1 MPGKYDLLVF
11 DLDGTLFETRE
22 DLAAS
27 VNYSL
32 RKMGLKELP
41 LETVVQFVGD
51 GAAKLIQRSLGGEAT
66 ESLCAEGLRIFLN
79 HYSRNC
85 TKLTEPYPGVAELI
99 PGLPQ
104 SLAVLTN
111 KPEGPTQSILEVSG
125 LGAYFKIIIGGDTAH
140 GRKPDPSGMLSIM
153 SELSVEPERTLL
165 VGDTSVDVETARNA
179 GCDCAGVKYG
189 FRPGDFIKTPPD
201 YLLEEFPGL
210 LKVIG
215 GTRNLT

>member
-66 ESLCAEGLRIFLN
+66 ESLCAEALGNFLD

-85 TKLTEPYPGVAELI
+85 TKLTKPYPGVAELI

-111 KPEGPTQSILEVSG
+111 KPEDPTLSILEVSG

-153 SELSVEPERTLL
+153 SDLCVEPERTLL
-165 VGDTSVDVETARNA
+165 VGDTSVDVKTAKNA
-179 GCDCAGVKYG
+179 GCDCAGVRYG

-201 YLLEEFPGL
+201 YLLEEFSEL